1 MYKPKDMYVARN
13 VGENIIALDFWQ
25 VKLEFQEFIA
35 QIMVMINLRFLDVCV
50 SETGTVREAVGVGD
64 QGPVN
69 VLHDVQ
75 SSRTHLL
82 IVFWHII
89 YQIDQ

>member
-1 MYKPKDMYVARN
+1 
-13 VGENIIALDFWQ
+13 
-25 VKLEFQEFIA
+25 
-35 QIMVMINLRFLDVCV
+35 MVNLRFLDVCV
-50 SETGTVREAVGVGD
+50 SETGTVREAVGD

-75 SSRTHLL
+75 PSRTHLL

>member
-1 MYKPKDMYVARN
+1 
-13 VGENIIALDFWQ
+13 
-25 VKLEFQEFIA
+25 
-35 QIMVMINLRFLDVCV
+35 MVMVNLWFLHVCV
-50 SETGTVREAVGVGD
+50 SESGTIREAVGVGD

>member
-1 MYKPKDMYVARN
+1 
-13 VGENIIALDFWQ
+13 
-25 VKLEFQEFIA
+25 
-35 QIMVMINLRFLDVCV
+35 MVMVNLWFLHVCV
-50 SETGTVREAVGVGD
+50 SESGTIREAVGVGD

-69 VLHDVQ
+69 VLHGVQ
-75 SSRTHLL
+75 PSRTHLL

>member
-1 MYKPKDMYVARN
+1 MFVYPS
-13 VGENIIALDFWQ
+13 
-25 VKLEFQEFIA
+25 
-35 QIMVMINLRFLDVCV
+35 V
-50 SETGTVREAVGVGD
+50 SGTISDAVGVRD

-75 SSRTHLL
+75 PSRTHLL

>member
-1 MYKPKDMYVARN
+1 
-13 VGENIIALDFWQ
+13 
-25 VKLEFQEFIA
+25 
-35 QIMVMINLRFLDVCV
+35 MVMVTLRFLDVCV
-50 SETGTVREAVGVGD
+50 SESGTICEAVGVGD

-69 VLHDVQ
+69 VLHGVQ
-75 SSRTHLL
+75 PSRTHLL

>member
-1 MYKPKDMYVARN
+1 
-13 VGENIIALDFWQ
+13 
-25 VKLEFQEFIA
+25 
-35 QIMVMINLRFLDVCV
+35 MVMVNLRFLDVCV

-64 QGPVN
+64 HGPVN

-75 SSRTHLL
+75 PSRTHLL